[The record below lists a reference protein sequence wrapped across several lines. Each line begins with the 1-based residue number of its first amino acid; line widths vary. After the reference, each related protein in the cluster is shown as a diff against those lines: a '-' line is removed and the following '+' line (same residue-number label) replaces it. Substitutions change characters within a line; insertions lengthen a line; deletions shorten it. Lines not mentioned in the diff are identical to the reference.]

1 MSGRSLDTPLGWLLL
16 NGLTCPRDKTAN
28 CQSLMGHHVFRN
40 RMRPRRVTGFCSFL
54 FDYLNRSL
62 RFCKYNFTL
71 DGLVSMFPEI
81 SGGYFS

>member
-1 MSGRSLDTPLGWLLL
+1 
-16 NGLTCPRDKTAN
+16 
-28 CQSLMGHHVFRN
+28 MGHHVFRN